1 MRANGELAKA
11 LYLKERE
18 TMELRA
24 LEEENMALR
33 RMELEHEKM
42 RESNMFGPDPTYIM
56 EHRQVREDV
65 TGRGAEMDITK
76 RDLQRK
82 LRSERS
88 GAVQYNLL
96 TRKVARDLQSNND
109 MKTEYAR
116 KVSPAR
122 PPTWAISPT
131 KKNMITPLWVQE
143 EERQASEDALRRKRI
158 NESGVVRNKLNQK
171 FIKSSSSSNQQK
183 NQQKNRKKRMVVKS
197 GYGGAAK
204 SHENPNVRGRFKN
217 IEMSFG
223 ENEEDIE
230 MDSDEEE
237 LYAKY
242 PVSRGGGGGGGG
254 GRSEKGGDYRSFQY
268 TPRYNGYNAKEESDD
283 MRAYRKR
290 MKQKNDEQGKLKE
303 ERSRANEFW
312 LR

>member
-1 MRANGELAKA
+1 MVDQLVRANGELAKA

-42 RESNMFGPDPTYIM
+42 RFGPNPTYIM
-56 EHRQVREDV
+56 EHMQVREDV

-131 KKNMITPLWVQE
+131 KKNMATPLWIQE
-143 EERQASEDALRRKRI
+143 EERQASEDALRTKRI
-158 NESGVVRNKLNQK
+158 SESGVVRNKLNQK

-183 NQQKNRKKRMVVKS
+183 NQQKNRKKRMVKA

-204 SHENPNVRGRFKN
+204 SHENLNVRGRFKN

-242 PVSRGGGGGGGG
+242 PVSKGSGGGGG
-254 GRSEKGGDYRSFQY
+254 GRSEKGAEY
-268 TPRYNGYNAKEESDD
+268 TPRRYNGYNAEEESDD